1 MAGDSCGL
9 VEPNDLQKDSIEG
22 TAILGLG
29 TTYIANTYS
38 SLTYSCMQSL
48 ITYSKYCTH
57 TENSLINDHELP
69 IAFLLLSFGNAINL
83 LLFVYNSANRY
94 SEYSISVAI

>member
-38 SLTYSCMQSL
+38 SLILDY
-48 ITYSKYCTH
+48 
-57 TENSLINDHELP
+57 
-69 IAFLLLSFGNAINL
+69 
-83 LLFVYNSANRY
+83 LFMHAEPYHLQ
-94 SEYSISVAI
+94 